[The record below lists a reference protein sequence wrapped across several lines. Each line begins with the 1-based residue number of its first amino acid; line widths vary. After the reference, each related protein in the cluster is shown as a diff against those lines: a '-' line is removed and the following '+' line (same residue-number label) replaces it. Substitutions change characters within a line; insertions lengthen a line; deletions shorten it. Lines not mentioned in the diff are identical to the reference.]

1 MTHPRPLQRPTH
13 RLAATAALALCLPL
27 HTATAHHHLDH
38 APVLRLAQSGEAPAA
53 AGDPA
58 ADPSGN
64 PDTDAGMPGNEGDA
78 AGQREMSADDPDGD
92 GDGEAATQ
100 SEAPDGTGDGMDAAE
115 ETETGTGTDRPA
127 STDTDTDTDT
137 ETESEAERTAP
148 ADTEATSSPDS
159 ETGEG
164 EKARDEGDEGKA
176 DESGATE
183 EAARADDDRPRDAEP
198 GPHGRVARATFTS
211 SIRDREPEDRLDAV
225 DADAGEVHFFT
236 EIRDHEGGTI
246 VHQWRY
252 QGRDMGEVRFEVD
265 GPRWRVWS
273 TKTLKPEWTGPW
285 TVRVVDQDDRL
296 LDEYRF
302 RVTGG
307 D

>member
-1 MTHPRPLQRPTH
+1 
-13 RLAATAALALCLPL
+13 
-27 HTATAHHHLDH
+27 
-38 APVLRLAQSGEAPAA
+38 
-53 AGDPA
+53 
-58 ADPSGN
+58 
-64 PDTDAGMPGNEGDA
+64 
-78 AGQREMSADDPDGD
+78 
-92 GDGEAATQ
+92 
-100 SEAPDGTGDGMDAAE
+100 
-115 ETETGTGTDRPA
+115 
-127 STDTDTDTDT
+127 DTDTDT
-137 ETESEAERTAP
+137 ETETETEGETEGEGEGETEGEGEGEKERTAP